1 MTGLNR
7 IFLMGYLG
15 STPKIAISSK
25 GTPYTTLSI
34 ASPKKKA
41 EGETGSAVDWHQVR
55 VWGKQSELCAKFL
68 NKGRVVLVE
77 GYLSQ
82 YALENAGKKERRTA
96 INAVRVDWLPR
107 APERDGLI
115 SEPHS
120 EQLALE
126 PQENASVQA

>member
-7 IFLMGYLG
+7 IFLLGYLG

-34 ASPKKKA
+34 ASPKRNP
-41 EGETGSAVDWHQVR
+41 ENGTGSTVDWHQVR

-68 NKGRVVLVE
+68 QKGRVVLIE

-82 YALENAGKKERRTA
+82 YALESEGKKERRTA

-107 APERDGLI
+107 APMQDSLP
-115 SEPHS
+115 SEKV
-120 EQLALE
+120 EQLTLE
-126 PQENASVQA
+126 TRDDASVQA